1 MILAHIDNFI
11 STLEV
16 VIERKAES
24 ASDVEHALAEV
35 SNSVI
40 SHWMSYLLMIIQ
52 YYDKLLTLC

>member
-1 MILAHIDNFI
+1 MILVQIDSFI

-40 SHWMSYLLMIIQ
+40 SH
-52 YYDKLLTLC
+52 